1 MPNCVLSRIYSLF
14 VQRGNF
20 LFVYSMSVDSGG
32 VSGDAALR
40 LVNADQPLQQAV
52 SRRLD
57 AVGGIEQTRPHHVLQ
72 QTEGVLQQTEGS

>member
-1 MPNCVLSRIYSLF
+1 
-14 VQRGNF
+14 
-20 LFVYSMSVDSGG
+20 MSVDSGG

-57 AVGGIEQTRPHHVLQ
+57 AVGGIEQTRPPHVLQ